1 MNSLKKGFIIWI
13 LVSTIFVTCCMGKSV
28 PVKRR
33 MVLRLPFVHNQE
45 NSQNSFQQRTFLR
58 MLNGN
63 SKIKKALTPD
73 AAAASDDID
82 GENQQH
88 LFMFRRI
95 Y

>member
-1 MNSLKKGFIIWI
+1 MNSLKKGFIMWI
-13 LVSTIFVTCCMGKSV
+13 LLSTIFISCCSAKSV

-45 NSQNSFQQRTFLR
+45 NSPNGFQQRTFLR

-63 SKIKKALTPD
+63 SKIKKAEMTG
-73 AAAASDDID
+73 AAASDDTD
-82 GENQQH
+82 SSDNQQH

>member
-1 MNSLKKGFIIWI
+1 MWI
-13 LVSTIFVTCCMGKSV
+13 LVSTIIISCCHAKAM

-45 NSQNSFQQRTFLR
+45 NSQTSFQQRTFLR

-63 SKIKKALTPD
+63 SKIKKAAMTSGD
-73 AAAASDDID
+73 VTTASDDTD
-82 GENQQH
+82 GENH